1 MLSSSCRRALIIAAL
16 TGLALPVVPA
26 AAAPLAQQWVV
37 TGPTGSLAAT
47 VTLDDADGSLRLS
60 ATRNGRTVLA
70 AAPVGL
76 RTTAADLTRGLRM
89 VGMTQRTVTD
99 QYSMIT
105 GKRRNRATQM
115 SELALTFQESGGR
128 RLDLVVRVAP
138 DGVAY
143 RYATP
148 SAATVTG
155 EASAFTLPATASAWL
170 LPYNAWYEQNRVQT
184 TAGGAAAG
192 DFGYPSLFQV
202 GSDFVALTESD
213 VDGRYSGSRLRHAA
227 GSPTYQVVLAD
238 AQVSSTGGLRTP
250 WRTAIIGDLAGVT
263 ESTLVD
269 DLAPPARFTDASWIR
284 PGKVA
289 WSWLSEHSSPGNF
302 KRQKQ
307 YVDFA
312 ARNGWQY
319 SLVDE
324 GWSAAWVPDL
334 IRYARARGV
343 DILLWFRWTDLDTAA
358 ERDSVLSRVRQWGAR
373 GVKLDFMNSDSQ
385 ARYQWYDAVLA
396 KTAELHLMVNF
407 HGSTIPHGL
416 ARTWPQ
422 VMTMEGVRG
431 AENFPPAR
439 NNPVQTF
446 TRNVVGSMDYTP
458 VSLEVGTHEASVAH
472 EVALPVAFES
482 GWTHF
487 ADMPEAYGRF
497 PQALRFLNQ
506 VPTVWDETRLVGGS
520 PGDNAILARRNADR
534 WFIGAISAGGA
545 RTLTAPL
552 RFLGAGDW
560 LVEVVRDGSATQRVD
575 LTRSR
580 QVLQSTSTLSVAVPA
595 NGGFAAIICPNLA
608 GRTTCDQPIRPVPAS
623 TLIVSSAQTVDAQPG
638 STFPVSGLFTVKDGT
653 VSDVSLVAAAPPGWS
668 VTGPAVTR
676 SGLRPG
682 ETITGSWTVRVGP
695 DSPIGFVDVPVFA
708 EFRVPDSP
716 QRTDPVHVE
725 RAVRAFVPPPV
736 PAGTPSVSEL
746 PFISES
752 NGWGPVERDR
762 SNGEQSGGDGNP
774 LAIGGTAY
782 GRGIGVHAPSELSVY
797 LGRHC
802 STFTA
807 AIGLDDE
814 TTQPGSVAFQ
824 VFGDDAL
831 LYDSGVLRGRAP
843 AVVSTVDTT
852 GVRMLSLRV
861 TDGGDGRNFD
871 HADWADASLNC
882 G

>member
-1 MLSSSCRRALIIAAL
+1 
-16 TGLALPVVPA
+16 
-26 AAAPLAQQWVV
+26 
-37 TGPTGSLAAT
+37 
-47 VTLDDADGSLRLS
+47 
-60 ATRNGRTVLA
+60 
-70 AAPVGL
+70 
-76 RTTAADLTRGLRM
+76 
-89 VGMTQRTVTD
+89 
-99 QYSMIT
+99 
-105 GKRRNRATQM
+105 M
-115 SELALTFQESGGR
+115 SELTVTFQETGGR
-128 RLDLVVRVAP
+128 RVDLVVRVAP

-143 RYATP
+143 RYVLPA
-148 SAATVTG
+148 AATVTG
-155 EASAFTLPATASAWL
+155 EASAFTLPATAPAWL
-170 LPYNAWYEQNRVQT
+170 LPYNASYEQNRVQT

-192 DFGYPSLFQV
+192 DFGNPSLFQV
-202 GSDFVALTESD
+202 GTDFVAIAESD
-213 VDGRYSGSRLRHAA
+213 VDGRYSGSWLRHAA
-227 GSPTYQVVLAD
+227 GSQTYQVVLAD
-238 AQVSSTGGLRTP
+238 AVVSTPAGLRTP
-250 WRTAIIGDLAGVT
+250 WRTAIIGDLAGIT

-269 DLAPPARFTDASWIR
+269 DLAPPARFQDTSWIK

-302 KRQKQ
+302 QRQQQ

-312 ARNGWQY
+312 ARNGWPY
-319 SLVDE
+319 VLVDE
-324 GWSAAWVPDL
+324 GWSATWVPDL

-358 ERDSVLSRVRQWGAR
+358 ERDTVLPRVQQWGAK

-422 VMTMEGVRG
+422 IMTMEGVRG

-458 VSLEVGTHEASVAH
+458 VSLEVGTHEATVAH

-497 PQALRFLNQ
+497 PQALRFLDQ
-506 VPTVWDETRLVGGS
+506 VPTVWDETRLVGGA
-520 PGDNAILARRNADR
+520 PGDNAIFARRNGDR
-534 WFIGAISAGGA
+534 WFIGAIAAGAA
-545 RTLTAPL
+545 RTLSAPL
-552 RFLGAGDW
+552 RFLGTGDW

-575 LTRSR
+575 VTRSR
-580 QVLQSTSTLSVAVPA
+580 QVLRSTSTLSVAVPA
-595 NGGFAAIICPNLA
+595 NGGFAAIICPNLP
-608 GRTTCDQPIRPVPAS
+608 GRTTCDQPIQRVPAS
-623 TLIVSSAQTVDAQPG
+623 TVMVPPGPTIDAEPG
-638 STFPVSGLFTVKDGT
+638 STFPVSGSFALKEGT
-653 VSDVSLVAAAPPGWS
+653 VSGVSLIAAAPPGWS

-676 SGLRPG
+676 DVMRAG
-682 ETITGSWTVRVGP
+682 ETIIGNWTVRVGA
-695 DSPIGFVDVPVFA
+695 DSPIGFVDIPVYA
-708 EFRVPDSP
+708 EFQVPDSP
-716 QRTDPVHVE
+716 QRTEPVHVE
-725 RAVRAFVPPPV
+725 RAVRAFVPPPA
-736 PAGTPSVSEL
+736 PSGTAFVSGL

-752 NGWGPVERDR
+752 NGWGPVERDH
-762 SNGEQSGGDGNP
+762 SNGEQESADGRP
-774 LAIGGTAY
+774 LAIGGTTY
-782 GRGIGVHAPSELSVY
+782 TRGLGAHAPSEVSVY
-797 LGRHC
+797 LGRRC

-814 TTQPGSVAFQ
+814 TTQPGSVTFQ
-824 VFGDDAL
+824 VFGDDIL
-831 LYDSGVLRGRAP
+831 LYDSGVLHGRAP
-843 AVVSTVDTT
+843 AVLTTVDTE